1 MKYLI
6 KLFPEITIKSKPVRK
21 RFIQQLKSN
30 LNVQLKRIDPEIKV
44 SGNWDRLD
52 VDGVVEQHQEAA
64 EQVLSC
70 TPGIGSFL
78 RVFPHDFETI
88 DDILQLALPHYTEV
102 LKGKTFCLRVK
113 RTGNHHAFSSIDVE
127 RQVGGGLN
135 QLTEAVGVKLKKPDI
150 TIKMEI
156 VGQQCFM
163 VQQQQ
168 PGLGGFPLGTQD
180 AVLSLISGGFDSG
193 VASYLV
199 NRRGLQT
206 HFCFF
211 NLGGRAHEVGVKQ
224 VSHQLWEKYSSSHRV
239 KFVSVPFE
247 GVVAEILTRVENSQ
261 MGVILKRMM
270 YRAANKIADRLKL
283 DCIVTGESVAQVSSQ
298 TLANLNVIERVSEK
312 LVLRPLVTM
321 DKPEII
327 DISRQIGTHDM
338 ASQMPEYC
346 GVISKKPTTR
356 ARLPKIEA
364 EEERFDFAV
373 LDKAIEDAVVQSI
386 DNVLKDIEEQPEVE
400 VKQKALAGS
409 VIVDIRHPDEIET
422 KSFAS
427 LVSEPGQGELLGVEL
442 LEIPFF
448 NIQNK
453 VTEFDPAKQYLF
465 YCEKGV
471 MSQLHALH
479 LKEQGHENVHVFRPQ
494 S

>member
-21 RFIQQLKSN
+21 RFIQQLRGN

-52 VDGVVEQHQEAA
+52 VDGVIEQHQEAT

-78 RVFPHDFETI
+78 RVFAHNFETI

-211 NLGGRAHEVGVKQ
+211 NLSGRAHEVGVKQ
-224 VSHQLWEKYSSSHRV
+224 VSHQLWEK
-239 KFVSVPFE
+239 
-247 GVVAEILTRVENSQ
+247 
-261 MGVILKRMM
+261 
-270 YRAANKIADRLKL
+270 
-283 DCIVTGESVAQVSSQ
+283 
-298 TLANLNVIERVSEK
+298 
-312 LVLRPLVTM
+312 
-321 DKPEII
+321 
-327 DISRQIGTHDM
+327 
-338 ASQMPEYC
+338 
-346 GVISKKPTTR
+346 
-356 ARLPKIEA
+356 
-364 EEERFDFAV
+364 
-373 LDKAIEDAVVQSI
+373 
-386 DNVLKDIEEQPEVE
+386 
-400 VKQKALAGS
+400 
-409 VIVDIRHPDEIET
+409 
-422 KSFAS
+422 
-427 LVSEPGQGELLGVEL
+427 
-442 LEIPFF
+442 
-448 NIQNK
+448 
-453 VTEFDPAKQYLF
+453 
-465 YCEKGV
+465 
-471 MSQLHALH
+471 
-479 LKEQGHENVHVFRPQ
+479 
-494 S
+494 